1 MNNRNKIILAVACLF
16 TAIGLLL
23 VFMNDPATSNVQ
35 THKMDFVTLAVIDI
49 PDSQQQTLVQ
59 FYTGM
64 ALILTGLALTVTQLF
79 SKKEV
84 SANSILTQKEQTI
97 VEAIERGLSNK
108 EIAQEQFISLSTVK
122 SHTNNIYRKMGV
134 NSRHELLN
142 ML

>member
-1 MNNRNKIILAVACLF
+1 
-16 TAIGLLL
+16 
-23 VFMNDPATSNVQ
+23 MNDPATSNVQ
-35 THKMDFVTLAVIDI
+35 THNMDFVTVAVIEI

-64 ALILTGLALTVTQLF
+64 TLILTGLALTVTQLF
-79 SKKEV
+79 SKREV
-84 SANSILTQKEQTI
+84 SANSILTQKEKTI